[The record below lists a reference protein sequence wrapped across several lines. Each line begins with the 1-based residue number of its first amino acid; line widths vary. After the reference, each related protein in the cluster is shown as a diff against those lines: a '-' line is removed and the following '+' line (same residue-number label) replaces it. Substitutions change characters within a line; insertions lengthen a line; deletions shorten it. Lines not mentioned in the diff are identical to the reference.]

1 MQGRAR
7 TGWREDETAR
17 LFQAVSEASQEGQAL
32 RHVFEQLSGELGRKP
47 NSIRNYYY
55 ARLRQHPEGMRPE
68 WRAFRPFQRM
78 RCGSFYGRY

>member
-1 MQGRAR
+1 MEETMQGRAR

-47 NSIRNYYY
+47 NSIRNY
-55 ARLRQHPEGMRPE
+55 
-68 WRAFRPFQRM
+68 
-78 RCGSFYGRY
+78 